1 MPKSKTHQKRKLK
14 KRKRQD
20 KFNSLIEKRLT
31 AFKALPEEDQVAL
44 LTKWK
49 QKFQKQEEPVG
60 QLGGVTTPVEEEE
73 DATSR

>member
-1 MPKSKTHQKRKLK
+1 MRL
-14 KRKRQD
+14 RKRQQ
-20 KFNSLIEKRLT
+20 KFDSLITKRLES
-31 AFKALPEEDQVAL
+31 FKALPEEDQVAL